1 MKSFIASGAS
11 SSEFI
16 FSPSAWCLNS
26 VKFQRLIFVL
36 SGFGSSRLFAS
47 SSASNRNSFIQ
58 AGSLCFSEYSVIYF
72 SSYGN
77 FANVVI
83 TLSLL
88 TSSFTIM
95 LHLFRLQYLILLYPI
110 HNLHCQGVLLVLRH
124 RI

>member
-1 MKSFIASGAS
+1 
-11 SSEFI
+11 
-16 FSPSAWCLNS
+16 S

-77 FANVVI
+77 FVNVVI

-88 TSSFTIM
+88 TSSFTII
-95 LHLFRLQYLILLYPI
+95 LQLFRLHYLILLSPGP
-110 HNLHCQGVLLVLRH
+110 NLQFQDALLVLRH

>member
-1 MKSFIASGAS
+1 
-11 SSEFI
+11 
-16 FSPSAWCLNS
+16 WCLNS

-72 SSYGN
+72 SSYVN
-77 FANVVI
+77 FVNVVI

-88 TSSFTIM
+88 TSTFTIM
-95 LHLFRLQYLILLYPI
+95 LQLFRLQYLLLPSPS
-110 HNLHCQGVLLVLRH
+110 HNLPSQALLLLLLP

>member
-47 SSASNRNSFIQ
+47 SSALIRYSFFLD
-58 AGSLCFSEYSVIYF
+58 GSLFFSEFYVIYF

-77 FANVVI
+77 FVNVVI

-88 TSSFTIM
+88 TSCFTIM
-95 LHLFRLQYLILLYPI
+95 LQLFRLQYLILLYPI
-110 HNLHCQGVLLVLRH
+110 RNLHFLDSLLVLRH

>member
-77 FANVVI
+77 FVNVVI
-83 TLSLL
+83 TLSIL
-88 TSSFTIM
+88 TSSFIIM
-95 LHLFRLQYLILLYPI
+95 LLLFLLQSLLLLYPF
-110 HNLHCQGVLLVLRH
+110 HNLHFHDALLVLRH
-124 RI
+124 LI

>member
-58 AGSLCFSEYSVIYF
+58 AGSLCFSDYSVIYF

-77 FANVVI
+77 FVNVVI

-95 LHLFRLQYLILLYPI
+95 LQLFRLQYLILLYLFRYF
-110 HNLHCQGVLLVLRH
+110 HFQDALLLLRL
-124 RI
+124 